1 MADSP
6 LNVLFA
12 TAECFPLV
20 KVGGLADVAGSLPA
34 AMRALGHDVRIAL
47 PHHGPIDDAAHDVHP
62 LMRFDMP
69 WGRRLITVQV
79 SEAEVG
85 GVPVYLLRGGSF
97 FVPEDDFVYGPDA
110 DADVGRFLFFSA
122 AALELA
128 RCLSNESDWR
138 PDMIHANDWH
148 AAALPYLLAHLSHDD
163 PLDGTASLLS
173 IHNMAYQGVG
183 LMRHLK
189 KAGLP
194 QVKHPLLRADDLADN
209 SLAVGLAYADVLNAV
224 SPRYAQEIQEP
235 DNGHGL
241 EDLLR
246 ARSSC
251 LVGIL
256 NGIDTDFWNPANPDV
271 VAAPYDVHNLQHKVA
286 NKTAL
291 QEQLGLPKR
300 PDAPLLASVTRLVH
314 QKGIEP
320 LLAASRGLLAE
331 HDVQFVLLGT
341 GIPEFEAEA
350 GQLAEDFPERAA
362 CILAHDEVLAR
373 HIYAGADLFLMPS
386 LYEPCGLGQMIAMR
400 FGTLPVVR
408 KVGGLAD
415 TVDPASGFLFTDFT
429 PDALQAAIEG
439 ALDLYRRDPE
449 AWRTMQRTA
458 MSKDFSWAASA
469 RRYQALYRQAG
480 DLRKGS
486 NSPEA

>member
-1 MADSP
+1 MADST

-20 KVGGLADVAGSLPA
+20 KVGGLADVAGTLPV

-47 PHHGPIDDAAHDVHP
+47 PHHGPIDDAAHDVRP

-69 WGRRLITVQV
+69 WGRQLITVQV
-79 SEAEVG
+79 SETEVG
-85 GVPVYLLRGGSF
+85 GVPIYLLRGGPF
-97 FVPEDDFVYGPDA
+97 FVSDDDFVYGPDA
-110 DADVGRFLFFSA
+110 DADVGRYLFFSA
-122 AALELA
+122 ATLELA
-128 RCLSNESDWR
+128 RCLSSESDWH
-138 PDMIHANDWH
+138 PGVIHANDWH
-148 AAALPYLLAHLSHDD
+148 AAALPYLLAHLAHDD
-163 PLDGTASLLS
+163 PLDATASLLS
-173 IHNMAYQGVG
+173 IHNMAYQGIG
-183 LMRHLK
+183 LTRYLE

-209 SLAVGLAYADVLNAV
+209 SLAVGLAYADMLNAV
-224 SPRYAQEIQEP
+224 SPRYAQEIQKP

-246 ARSSC
+246 ARSSR

-256 NGIDTDFWNPANPDV
+256 NGIDTDFWNPANPDM
-271 VAAPYDVHNLQHKVA
+271 VAAPYEAHDLQRKAV
-286 NKTAL
+286 NKSVL
-291 QEQLGLPKR
+291 QDELGLPRR
-300 PDAPLLASVTRLVH
+300 PDVPLLASVTRLVH

-320 LLAASRGLLAE
+320 LLAAGRRLLAE
-331 HDVQFVLLGT
+331 RDVQFALLGT
-341 GIPEFEAEA
+341 GVPEFEAEA
-350 GQLAEDFPERAA
+350 RQLADDFPERVAY
-362 CILAHDEVLAR
+362 ILAHDEVLAH

-408 KVGGLAD
+408 EVGGLAD
-415 TVDPASGFLFTDFT
+415 TVDPESGFLFADFT
-429 PDALQAAIEG
+429 TDALRAAIES

-449 AWRTMQRTA
+449 AWRAMQYTA
-458 MSKDFSWAASA
+458 MSRDFSWAASA

-480 DLRKGS
+480 DLRKER
-486 NSPEA
+486 NLQEA